1 MKTISMEKTLTTT
14 VLNAVIE
21 AACNTLR
28 NSLGW
33 SDKECITFAANL
45 MENLD
50 KDGWKIVEG

>member
-1 MKTISMEKTLTTT
+1 MEKTIKTST
-14 VLNAVIE
+14 LNAVIE
-21 AACNTLR
+21 SACSTLR

-33 SDKECITFAANL
+33 SDEECTTFAANL

>member
-1 MKTISMEKTLTTT
+1 MEKTLTTT

-33 SDKECITFAANL
+33 SDEECITFAANL

-50 KDGWKIVEG
+50 KDGWEIVEG